1 MRLPLLIITD
11 RAIDEV
17 ARDPAL
23 QGYRL
28 ISNSAAPA
36 ALPDVFENCFCC
48 TGQSA
53 LRDALNQAYLD
64 WAYNKDGVK
73 PNGAIVFPS
82 LEADLKELEEFLRS
96 DVMTAARWTLIP
108 VNPAKHGPK

>member
-28 ISNSAAPA
+28 ISNSATPS
-36 ALPDVFENCFCC
+36 LVPRSFENCFCC
-48 TGQSA
+48 TGQSE
-53 LRDALNQAYLD
+53 LRYALNQAYLD

-82 LEADLKELEEFLRS
+82 PEADLKELEEFLRS

-108 VNPAKHGPK
+108 VNPAIHGPK